1 MKRIRLVL
9 IAAVLLGWCGD
20 DDRSRTPMSSPTS
33 PTSGATVVSL
43 ELTGT
48 TTLTAIGQ
56 TSQLNLI
63 ARYADGSSR
72 DVTTEATWRV
82 FNTGVVSL
90 SPTGLLTAIA
100 PGRTGIS
107 GDFQSRNI
115 SREVVVLP
123 SGTFI
128 LRGRISEPGNLPIG
142 GARVG
147 ILDGPQAGK
156 FTNSIY
162 DGRYELFGISGQVM
176 VMASRGEDIAQT
188 KSATMTEDRTLDFE
202 LQPRIPPFPVA
213 GSYRV
218 TFTVSSTCS
227 AALPE
232 AARVRSYAAAIAQD
246 AARVEIE
253 LSGAQFAVNPRDNRG
268 RGFSGR
274 LQGNV
279 LSMSIGDT
287 YYGYFED
294 LVEQLDPS
302 TYLTINGYAN
312 GSAAASE
319 ISGRVQGV
327 IAVWDAPNGFYGFGR
342 RQTGSCRGDH
352 PFVFAR

>member
-33 PTSGATVVSL
+33 PTSGETVVSV

-72 DVTTEATWRV
+72 DVTTEATWRG
-82 FNTGVVSL
+82 FNALVVSM

-100 PGRTGIS
+100 PGRAGIRV
-107 GDFQSRNI
+107 DFQSRII

-128 LRGRISEPGNLPIG
+128 LKGRISEPGNLPIG
-142 GARVG
+142 AARVE
-147 ILDGPQAGK
+147 IVDGPPAGK

-176 VMASRGEDIAQT
+176 VMVSRGEYIAQT

-202 LQPRIPPFPVA
+202 LQPRVPH
-213 GSYRV
+213 SR
-218 TFTVSSTCS
+218 
-227 AALPE
+227 
-232 AARVRSYAAAIAQD
+232 
-246 AARVEIE
+246 
-253 LSGAQFAVNPRDNRG
+253 
-268 RGFSGR
+268 
-274 LQGNV
+274 
-279 LSMSIGDT
+279 
-287 YYGYFED
+287 
-294 LVEQLDPS
+294 
-302 TYLTINGYAN
+302 
-312 GSAAASE
+312 
-319 ISGRVQGV
+319 
-327 IAVWDAPNGFYGFGR
+327 W
-342 RQTGSCRGDH
+342 
-352 PFVFAR
+352 